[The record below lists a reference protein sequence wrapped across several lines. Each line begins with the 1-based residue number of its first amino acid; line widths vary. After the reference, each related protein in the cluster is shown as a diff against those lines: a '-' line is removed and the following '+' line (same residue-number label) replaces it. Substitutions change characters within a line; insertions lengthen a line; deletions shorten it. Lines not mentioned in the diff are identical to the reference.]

1 MVRQYVAVCSFVAF
15 RVRLL
20 QSMPSEISAFSLTL
34 VLGGTGALL
43 AYFLHVPAP
52 YLVGPA
58 AFVTLASLC
67 GLKPRVPLQVR
78 NGVFLVV
85 GLSMGAGVTKEVV
98 AAAWAWPAS
107 FAAVIAMSALLL
119 VLVYLL
125 LRRSFGYDSM
135 TAMLGACPGHLSYVL
150 SLAAGV
156 KSDLVSVGIV
166 QSVRVLALTL
176 LVPLFVEFSA
186 SAPSGELVGAQVAT
200 VGPFTLVAMALPA
213 LALGLLFQRWRVP
226 AALLVGGM
234 LVSSTLHLTEIVEG
248 VIPAW
253 LQIPVYV
260 ILGSTI
266 GSRFAGVGLADLR
279 RAAVAGVSVTVVA
292 GVVSAGFAALVA
304 HWLNIPLAA
313 ALIAFAPGGLET
325 MAAMAVILNADPAY
339 VGTHHIIRLIFLSFL
354 MPAMIAWVRN
364 R

>member
-1 MVRQYVAVCSFVAF
+1 
-15 RVRLL
+15 
-20 QSMPSEISAFSLTL
+20 MPSELRAFLLTL
-34 VLGGTGALL
+34 VLGGIGAVIAFVLQL
-43 AYFLHVPAP
+43 PAP

-58 AFVTLASLC
+58 ALVTVASLC
-67 GLKPRVPLQVR
+67 GLRPRVPLQVR
-78 NGVFLVV
+78 NGVFLIV
-85 GLSMGAGVTKEVV
+85 GLSMGAGVTKEVI

-107 FAAVIAMSALLL
+107 FAMVIGMSAVLLA
-119 VLVYLL
+119 LVYLL
-125 LRRSFGYDSM
+125 LRRFFGYDAM

-176 LVPLFVEFSA
+176 LVPLFVEFGA
-186 SAPSGELVGAQVAT
+186 TTPVDGSGMAAVT
-200 VGPFTLVAMALPA
+200 TIGPLTLLAMALPA
-213 LALGLLFQRWRVP
+213 LALGLLLQRWQVP

-234 LVSSTLHLTEIVEG
+234 LVSSTLHLTDIVQG
-248 VIPAW
+248 VIPPW
-253 LQIPVYV
+253 VQIPVYV

-266 GSRFAGVGLADLR
+266 GSRFAGVRLADLR

-292 GVVSAGFAALVA
+292 GIVSAACAALIA

-325 MAAMAVILNADPAY
+325 MAAMAVILHADPAY
-339 VGTHHIIRLIFLSFL
+339 VGTHHIVRLVFLSFL